1 MKIKWKLPAEM
12 TINHYK
18 NMKTNYYRISLV
30 VLLFLA
36 IQSCTKG
43 PGDGGRASIKGTVF
57 ARNYSNSFV
66 VTDSGLIG
74 GQKVYI
80 KYGDEPGISD
90 DTDTDQNGEFY
101 FNFLREGKYTLIVY
115 SKQLVNNTLDS
126 AVVTQVEI
134 TSRNQALVVPQI
146 NISLLKN

>member
-1 MKIKWKLPAEM
+1 MM
-12 TINHYK
+12 INQYK

-30 VLLFLA
+30 ALLLLA
-36 IQSCTKG
+36 LHACTKG
-43 PGDGGRASIKGTVF
+43 PGEGGRASIKGTIF
-57 ARNYSNSFV
+57 ARNYSNSFAV
-66 VTDSGLIG
+66 IDSGLIG

-115 SKQLVNNTLDS
+115 SKQLINNTLDS
-126 AVVTQVEI
+126 AVVKQVEI
-134 TSRNQALVVPQI
+134 TSRNQQLVVPQI
-146 NISLLKN
+146 DINLLKN